1 MELQG
6 KTALITG
13 GAQGIGAAT
22 ARLFAREGAQIAI
35 ADLDGERLDGL
46 RSDIKKTGGKM
57 LPIVADCGKLPDIKR
72 MISETTNQ
80 WGSLDILVLGAI
92 YRPTKPFMD
101 VSEADLDLALAVNV
115 KGYFLA
121 VQEAVPE
128 FKKTGGGKVVLISS
142 TFGFVG
148 APNFLVYCTCKGAIV
163 NMARALTYEL
173 ANEGINVN
181 AVAPGPIMTEGMR
194 ELIALDPSIETH
206 RTANMPLPRFGTPEE
221 IAEAILF
228 LSSDRST
235 YMHGHNLIVDGG
247 YLAV

>member
-1 MELQG
+1 
-6 KTALITG
+6 
-13 GAQGIGAAT
+13 
-22 ARLFAREGAQIAI
+22 
-35 ADLDGERLDGL
+35 
-46 RSDIKKTGGKM
+46 
-57 LPIVADCGKLPDIKR
+57 
-72 MISETTNQ
+72 
-80 WGSLDILVLGAI
+80 
-92 YRPTKPFMD
+92 MD
-101 VSEADLDLALAVNV
+101 VNEADLDLALAVNV

-142 TFGFVG
+142 TFGFAG
-148 APNFLVYCTCKGAIV
+148 APNFSVYCTCKGAIV

-194 ELIALDPSIETH
+194 ELIASDPSIETH

-235 YMHGHNLIVDGG
+235 YIHGHNLIVDGG